1 LPFTTGEATRLRQ
14 TSPFEERKPELSG
27 ELLDAADSS
36 GVGIDATLSVVAGAD
51 GKALQ
56 VSLAL
61 DAATLGI
68 GKDGAA
74 AVDETFLEFQA
85 NGERVG
91 RVEESL
97 QLQLPAGLETV
108 PYTRTVKLADG
119 AATLKIIVRDKATG
133 HIGSLSIPLT
143 GLEH

>member
-1 LPFTTGEATRLRQ
+1 MKN
-14 TSPFEERKPELSG
+14 SPSGDGKPELFG

-36 GVGIDATLSVVAGAD
+36 EVGIDATLGVAPGAD
-51 GKALQ
+51 GKELQ

-74 AVDETFLEFQA
+74 AVDEAFVETQL

-108 PYTRTVKLADG
+108 RYTRTMKLADG

-133 HIGSLSIPLT
+133 QIGSLSIPLT
-143 GLEH
+143 GLAH